1 MYYRAL
7 LECIS
12 LSNVLL
18 YTSGITV
25 LFLFQFGCFSV
36 YCSDESGTVLQ
47 NEVVGPLVRTK
58 LAGEN
63 EGGVVVGI
71 AAIDSPYF
79 V

>member
-1 MYYRAL
+1 MYCA
-7 LECIS
+7 
-12 LSNVLL
+12 
-18 YTSGITV
+18 
-25 LFLFQFGCFSV
+25 
-36 YCSDESGTVLQ
+36 DETGRVLQ

-79 V
+79 VRELER